1 MNTEVITV
9 ATHKEG
15 YLDNIINND
24 YNIKVNVLGMG
35 KKWTGFKMKYELVYN
50 YIKNL
55 DDNKLII
62 FIDGFDSH
70 INGSINKA
78 VDIFKKHN
86 YKVLFSKDNTSDII
100 GQFLSKKIFSSCY
113 GDTIANT
120 GLYMGYVKYLKK
132 LLSFFL
138 QVKCKDD
145 QVSFNRNCHKF
156 NFINV
161 DSQELIFKN
170 FNMKQI
176 FNTNTKNYK
185 QIFLGF
191 PGQLTINRQSRT
203 IIEYGQFFLDIYLPL
218 LAIAIFFLYKNNKKL
233 VIMILLITII
243 LILKIDKSC
252 I

>member
-15 YLDNIINND
+15 YLNNIINND

-35 KKWTGFKMKYELVYN
+35 QKWTGFKMKYELVYN

-55 DDNKLII
+55 DDNKIII

-86 YKVLFSKDNTSDII
+86 YKVLFSKNPKILGS
-100 GQFLSKKIFSSCY
+100 FLDKKIFSTCY
-113 GDTIANT
+113 EDLIANT

-132 LLSFFL
+132 LLSFLL

-145 QVSFNRNCHKF
+145 QVSVNRNCHQF
-156 NFINV
+156 NFIKV

-170 FNMKQI
+170 IPFGQLSKI
-176 FNTNTKNYK
+176 NTKNYK

-191 PGQLTINRQSRT
+191 PG
-203 IIEYGQFFLDIYLPL
+203 
-218 LAIAIFFLYKNNKKL
+218 
-233 VIMILLITII
+233 
-243 LILKIDKSC
+243 
-252 I
+252 